1 MSHED
6 NITKASLSQRIH
18 ELESRLA
25 ANEAAYDEAYLIS
38 VAAKN
43 DANALR
49 EELAVAVEALGK
61 IVSEEVDVDRG
72 PLMSH
77 HTQSL
82 NEDEREST
90 IDTYDWGYARGQK
103 SAADIARDALA
114 KIKETK

>member
-49 EELAVAVEALGK
+49 EELAVAVEALENALSVLDGSSVGGA
-61 IVSEEVDVDRG
+61 ISGE
-72 PLMSH
+72 
-77 HTQSL
+77 
-82 NEDEREST
+82 
-90 IDTYDWGYARGQK
+90 
-103 SAADIARDALA
+103 IAIRDALA